1 MQPAAKCQHITDSIF
16 LFVPQEFNQSGGLT
30 KCKPRR
36 LLLLNDLVVC
46 VSVGAGSDDAERLGL
61 KWAHPVQDVEV
72 LDTGTSPTLSR
83 VLAQGIY
90 ALISLL
96 LLLNS

>member
-1 MQPAAKCQHITDSIF
+1 
-16 LFVPQEFNQSGGLT
+16 LQEFNQSGGIS

-46 VSVGAGSDDAERLGL
+46 VSVGAGGDDAERLGL
-61 KWAHPVQDVEV
+61 KWAHPVQDVDV

-83 VLAQGIY
+83 VLAQGSY
-90 ALISLL
+90 SKGNRTQNFDNLPVCFFCEFPK
-96 LLLNS
+96 